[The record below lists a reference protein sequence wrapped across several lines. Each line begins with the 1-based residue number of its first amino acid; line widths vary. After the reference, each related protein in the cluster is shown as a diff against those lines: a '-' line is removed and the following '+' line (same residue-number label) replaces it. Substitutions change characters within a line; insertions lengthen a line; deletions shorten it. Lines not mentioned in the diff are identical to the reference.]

1 MAETKLSETNDATAP
16 FGFDT
21 IMLMQRPALAAMAEM
36 NSHVYEYIAA
46 VNEEWATFVNRC
58 LKEDIAV
65 SRRFAQCRT
74 TQDLYQAYTAF
85 FQSTLAQYQ
94 SGFEQISSAG
104 PSQSGRCSPVLET
117 QAQRGISRFRSRA
130 ARVGIGKHQP
140 AHGLCAGRARDR
152 GRRLRTQA
160 T

>member
-94 SGFEQISSAG
+94 SGFEQMSK
-104 PSQSGRCSPVLET
+104 L
-117 QAQRGISRFRSRA
+117 SRA
-130 ARVGIGKHQP
+130 IAERPLQSSSGDSGPTRH
-140 AHGLCAGRARDR
+140 
-152 GRRLRTQA
+152 
-160 T
+160 